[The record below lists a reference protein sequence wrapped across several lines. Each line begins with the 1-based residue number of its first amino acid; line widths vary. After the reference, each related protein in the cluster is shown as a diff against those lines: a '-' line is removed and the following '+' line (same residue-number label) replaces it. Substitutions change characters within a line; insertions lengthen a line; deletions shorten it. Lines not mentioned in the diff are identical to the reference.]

1 MGAFDRDITANGPV
15 SLRSAASSMSPAA
28 RDRMRDA
35 SEESHSGRNA
45 DTTQELRPPS
55 PRRSPPA
62 RTPQQE
68 AEDEAE
74 LEAELEMALEE
85 SADHEDSGIGLGID
99 QGAPNGI
106 VHEETSSESEEE

>member
-1 MGAFDRDITANGPV
+1 MGAFDHDITANGPV

-28 RDRMRDA
+28 RNRTRDV
-35 SEESHSGRNA
+35 SEESHGSRNA
-45 DTTQELRPPS
+45 DATQELKPPS

-85 SADHEDSGIGLGID
+85 SADHEESGVGLGID
-99 QGAPNGI
+99 HGGANGV
-106 VHEETSSESEEE
+106 VHDESSSESEEE